1 MAFPG
6 VRAIAVKTNV
16 DDFLK
21 SVDQARLDQV
31 PYAMSLAMNWSIEEA
46 KVGIQ
51 DEMRRVFDRP
61 TAFTLNSPQTHWAN
75 KRDDPMVAWLTIK
88 DWGATEGG
96 TISAASITP
105 GSINKGTPA
114 AAYLHPQ
121 IEGGSRRLK
130 AMEQVLNRKGLLP
143 AGWFAVPAREAPLDA
158 YGNVP
163 RGFVVRML
171 SDLQAFEADSGL
183 NRKEGRRKGRKAV
196 NAFFAVRPGSNVN
209 KHLKPGIYWRLPGKM
224 LVCVFVFVTA
234 VQYRRLLDFYGVA
247 ERIAVEAFKRH
258 WPAAWAK
265 ALATDRN
272 RGRLIRVA

>member
-1 MAFPG
+1 MAFAG
-6 VRAIAVKTNV
+6 VRAVQVKTNV
-16 DDFLK
+16 DEFLK

-31 PYAMSLAMNWSIEEA
+31 PYAMSLAMNWAIEDA
-46 KVGIQ
+46 KVAVQ
-51 DEMRRVFDRP
+51 EEMRRVFDRP
-61 TAFTLNSPQTHWAN
+61 TEFTLNSPQTHWSD
-75 KRDDPMVAWLTIK
+75 KRNLVAWVTIK

-96 TISAASITP
+96 TIPASEIVP
-105 GSINKGTPA
+105 GGVNKGTPA
-114 AAYLHPQ
+114 AAYLQPQ
-121 IEGGSRRLK
+121 IEGGTRRVK
-130 AMEQVLNRKGLLP
+130 AMEQVLARRGLLP

-183 NRKEGRRKGRKAV
+183 NRKPGRRKGRKAV

-224 LVCVFVFVTA
+224 LVCVFVFVNKVT
-234 VQYRRLLDFYGVA
+234 YRARFDFHGTA
-247 ERIAVEAFKRH
+247 ERAAVEAFKRR
-258 WPAAWAK
+258 WPDAWAK

-272 RGRLIRVA
+272 RGRLIKV